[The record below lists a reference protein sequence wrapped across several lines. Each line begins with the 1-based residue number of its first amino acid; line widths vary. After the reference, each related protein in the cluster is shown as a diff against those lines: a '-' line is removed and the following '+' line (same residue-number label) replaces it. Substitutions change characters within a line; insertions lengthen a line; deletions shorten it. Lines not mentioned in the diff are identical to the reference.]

1 MMGQENQ
8 APLFPVVTFT
18 TTAIPEN
25 GLIVFSP
32 AYLSELGQ
40 QPEDATTGPSYAF
53 TADQAVAL
61 ILELH
66 RAIDQMENSS
76 YLKRSLQDI

>member
-1 MMGQENQ
+1 MGQQ
-8 APLFPVVTFT
+8 DSASLFPVVTFT

-32 AYLSELGQ
+32 AYLSDPGQ
-40 QPEDATTGPSYAF
+40 QPEDATTGPQYVL

-66 RAIDQMENSS
+66 RAIDQMENSA
-76 YLKRSLQDI
+76 YLKRSLQDL